1 MRKGQ
6 KRKHQSKMAE
16 GQEIG
21 LLNGEVHR
29 MDERPE
35 HGMKVLQ
42 GLNKLKTDHVL
53 CDVTLIAEGK
63 DPSLSPPPPIPL
75 PLPSHH
81 SLTFRHITI
90 PPLPLPPS
98 LSFSVHPCVSAY
110 NVCISQKCHCNL
122 CERVKITEHRKITY

>member
-63 DPSLSPPPPIPL
+63 APSLSPSPPQIPL
-75 PLPSHH
+75 PLPNHH
-81 SLTFRHITI
+81 SLTSPRITI
-90 PPLPLPPS
+90 PPLPLS
-98 LSFSVHPCVSAY
+98 LSLCIH
-110 NVCISQKCHCNL
+110 VCLHIM
-122 CERVKITEHRKITY
+122 YA

>member
-63 DPSLSPPPPIPL
+63 APSLSPSPHSPTPPQ
-75 PLPSHH
+75 PSFTHLSTHH
-81 SLTFRHITI
+81 H
-90 PPLPLPPS
+90 PPS
-98 LSFSVHPCVSAY
+98 LFLCASMC
-110 NVCISQKCHCNL
+110 VCI
-122 CERVKITEHRKITY
+122 

>member
-53 CDVTLIAEGK
+53 CDVTLIAEGN
-63 DPSLSPPPPIPL
+63 DFVCL
-75 PLPSHH
+75 
-81 SLTFRHITI
+81 
-90 PPLPLPPS
+90 PPLTVSPLWVWVCGC
-98 LSFSVHPCVSAY
+98 LCTHTHIYTGCV
-110 NVCISQKCHCNL
+110 K
-122 CERVKITEHRKITY
+122 